1 MWSLNLHSTWQMQ
14 IYKDPLY
21 GITLF
26 MFPHNQIVSTFKTF
40 LSKANGNKFI
50 QIKLHAAL
58 IIILL
63 GVRLMRV
70 DDDLF
75 IKLQHTIQIIQY
87 SQNERILEANLLQ
100 VERKR
105 KSQTRQSKRRL
116 SSPSRSPGPCPHTL
130 SSSPLSGRRLQCNA
144 NILFVGRIEM

>member
-1 MWSLNLHSTWQMQ
+1 MELHC
-14 IYKDPLY
+14 
-21 GITLF
+21 
-26 MFPHNQIVSTFKTF
+26 FPHNQIVSTFKTF
-40 LSKANGNKFI
+40 PSKANGNKFI

-75 IKLQHTIQIIQY
+75 INLLQHTIQIIRVQY

-105 KSQTRQSKRRL
+105 KSQTRQSKRRQ

>member
-1 MWSLNLHSTWQMQ
+1 MELHC
-14 IYKDPLY
+14 
-21 GITLF
+21 
-26 MFPHNQIVSTFKTF
+26 FPHNQIVSTFKTF

-70 DDDLF
+70 DDLF
-75 IKLQHTIQIIQY
+75 INLLQHTTQIIQY

-105 KSQTRQSKRRL
+105 KSQTRQSKRRQ

>member
-1 MWSLNLHSTWQMQ
+1 MELHC
-14 IYKDPLY
+14 
-21 GITLF
+21 
-26 MFPHNQIVSTFKTF
+26 FPHNQIVSTFKTF

-87 SQNERILEANLLQ
+87 SQNERIFEANLLQ

-105 KSQTRQSKRRL
+105 KSQTRQSKRRQ

>member
-1 MWSLNLHSTWQMQ
+1 MELHC
-14 IYKDPLY
+14 
-21 GITLF
+21 
-26 MFPHNQIVSTFKTF
+26 FPHNQIVSTFKTF

-63 GVRLMRV
+63 GVRLIRV

-75 IKLQHTIQIIQY
+75 INLLQHTIQIIRVQY

-144 NILFVGRIEM
+144 SILFVGRIEM

>member
-1 MWSLNLHSTWQMQ
+1 MELHC
-14 IYKDPLY
+14 
-21 GITLF
+21 
-26 MFPHNQIVSTFKTF
+26 FPHNQIVSTFKTF
-40 LSKANGNKFI
+40 LSKANGNKFNYTN
-50 QIKLHAAL
+50 KVTCCSNYY
-58 IIILL
+58 LL

-75 IKLQHTIQIIQY
+75 INLLQHTIQIIQY

-105 KSQTRQSKRRL
+105 KSQTRQSMRRQ

-130 SSSPLSGRRLQCNA
+130 SSSPLSGRRWQCNA

>member
-1 MWSLNLHSTWQMQ
+1 MELHC
-14 IYKDPLY
+14 
-21 GITLF
+21 
-26 MFPHNQIVSTFKTF
+26 FPHNQIVSTFKTF

-70 DDDLF
+70 DDLF
-75 IKLQHTIQIIQY
+75 INLLQHTIQIIQY

-116 SSPSRSPGPCPHTL
+116 SSPSTSPGPCPHTL

>member
-1 MWSLNLHSTWQMQ
+1 MELHC
-14 IYKDPLY
+14 
-21 GITLF
+21 
-26 MFPHNQIVSTFKTF
+26 FPHNQIVSTFKTF

-63 GVRLMRV
+63 GVRLIRV
-70 DDDLF
+70 DEDLF
-75 IKLQHTIQIIQY
+75 INLLQHTIQIIQY
-87 SQNERILEANLLQ
+87 SQHERILEANLLQ

-105 KSQTRQSKRRL
+105 KSQTRQSKRRQ

-144 NILFVGRIEM
+144 SILFVGRIEM

>member
-1 MWSLNLHSTWQMQ
+1 MELHC
-14 IYKDPLY
+14 
-21 GITLF
+21 
-26 MFPHNQIVSTFKTF
+26 FPHNQIVSTFKTF

-58 IIILL
+58 IISLL

-105 KSQTRQSKRRL
+105 KSQTRQSKRRQ

>member
-1 MWSLNLHSTWQMQ
+1 MELHC
-14 IYKDPLY
+14 
-21 GITLF
+21 
-26 MFPHNQIVSTFKTF
+26 FPHNQIVSTFKTF

-75 IKLQHTIQIIQY
+75 INLLQHTIQIIQY
-87 SQNERILEANLLQ
+87 S
-100 VERKR
+100 
-105 KSQTRQSKRRL
+105 
-116 SSPSRSPGPCPHTL
+116 
-130 SSSPLSGRRLQCNA
+130 
-144 NILFVGRIEM
+144 

>member
-1 MWSLNLHSTWQMQ
+1 MELHC
-14 IYKDPLY
+14 
-21 GITLF
+21 
-26 MFPHNQIVSTFKTF
+26 FPHNQIVSTFKTF

-105 KSQTRQSKRRL
+105 KSQTRQSKRRQ

-130 SSSPLSGRRLQCNA
+130 SSSPLSGRRWQCNA

>member
-1 MWSLNLHSTWQMQ
+1 MELHC
-14 IYKDPLY
+14 
-21 GITLF
+21 
-26 MFPHNQIVSTFKTF
+26 FPHNQIVSTFKTF

-105 KSQTRQSKRRL
+105 KSQTRQSKRRQ

>member
-1 MWSLNLHSTWQMQ
+1 MELHC
-14 IYKDPLY
+14 
-21 GITLF
+21 
-26 MFPHNQIVSTFKTF
+26 FPHSQIVSTFKTF

-116 SSPSRSPGPCPHTL
+116 SSPSTSPGPCPHTL

>member
-1 MWSLNLHSTWQMQ
+1 MELHC
-14 IYKDPLY
+14 
-21 GITLF
+21 
-26 MFPHNQIVSTFKTF
+26 FPHNQIVSTFKTF

-75 IKLQHTIQIIQY
+75 I
-87 SQNERILEANLLQ
+87 
-100 VERKR
+100 
-105 KSQTRQSKRRL
+105 
-116 SSPSRSPGPCPHTL
+116 
-130 SSSPLSGRRLQCNA
+130 
-144 NILFVGRIEM
+144 

>member
-1 MWSLNLHSTWQMQ
+1 MELHC
-14 IYKDPLY
+14 
-21 GITLF
+21 
-26 MFPHNQIVSTFKTF
+26 FPHNQIVSTFKTF

-75 IKLQHTIQIIQY
+75 INLLQHTIQIIRVQY

-105 KSQTRQSKRRL
+105 KSQTRQSKRRQ

>member
-1 MWSLNLHSTWQMQ
+1 MELHC
-14 IYKDPLY
+14 
-21 GITLF
+21 
-26 MFPHNQIVSTFKTF
+26 FPHNQIVSTFNTF

-75 IKLQHTIQIIQY
+75 INLLQHTIQIIQY
-87 SQNERILEANLLQ
+87 SQNERIL
-100 VERKR
+100 K
-105 KSQTRQSKRRL
+105 QTYCR
-116 SSPSRSPGPCPHTL
+116 
-130 SSSPLSGRRLQCNA
+130 
-144 NILFVGRIEM
+144 

>member
-1 MWSLNLHSTWQMQ
+1 MELHC
-14 IYKDPLY
+14 
-21 GITLF
+21 
-26 MFPHNQIVSTFKTF
+26 FPHNQIVSTFKTF

-70 DDDLF
+70 DDLF
-75 IKLQHTIQIIQY
+75 INLLQHTTQIIQY

>member
-1 MWSLNLHSTWQMQ
+1 MELHC
-14 IYKDPLY
+14 
-21 GITLF
+21 
-26 MFPHNQIVSTFKTF
+26 FPHNQIVSTFKTF

-75 IKLQHTIQIIQY
+75 INLLQHTIQIIQY

-130 SSSPLSGRRLQCNA
+130 SSSPLSGRRLQCKHFICWA
-144 NILFVGRIEM
+144 NRNVKHKTLRKKR

>member
-1 MWSLNLHSTWQMQ
+1 MELHC
-14 IYKDPLY
+14 
-21 GITLF
+21 
-26 MFPHNQIVSTFKTF
+26 FPHNQIVSTFNTF

-70 DDDLF
+70 DDLF
-75 IKLQHTIQIIQY
+75 INLLQHTIQIIQY

-105 KSQTRQSKRRL
+105 KSQTRQSMRRQ